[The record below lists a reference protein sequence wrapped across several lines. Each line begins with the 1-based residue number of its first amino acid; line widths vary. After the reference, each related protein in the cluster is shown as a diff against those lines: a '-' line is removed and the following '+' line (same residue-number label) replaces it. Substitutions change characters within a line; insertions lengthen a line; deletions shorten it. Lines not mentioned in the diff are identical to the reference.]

1 MADSKVK
8 GTMVRFFRGRGF
20 GFIKPQGGG
29 KEVFVHWEDLVTDDN
44 YPYVEKGT
52 EVEFLL
58 VESDGNRSAKEVT
71 LADGEEIPVFTKPYD
86 DREVNEDEVYM
97 GAIKF
102 FDGRKGFG
110 FVEPDQEISWGEVS
124 SGEGLFF
131 KRDSFIAVNAGK
143 GMMLRIPDGMRVSFK
158 VYKDKKGL
166 GACEIQNEDQTP
178 IEGEPRKERQ
188 GGGRKRK
195 RKGGDGNKKASKKKK
210 VTKTKEELI
219 EEREIDEEETS
230 YVGTV
235 MYYKPEKEFGFI
247 KITEDITFKD
257 ITVKEKIFVMKEDII
272 CYADEVD
279 LIPDSEVMFKI
290 YKDSKGLGACEVMNA
305 DGTPII
311 GKVDEAEE
319 EVVKEP
325 SPEPVKPKKKA
336 AVKGKKKKVTK
347 RKKKSKN

>member
-29 KEVFVHWEDLVTDDN
+29 KEVFVHWEDLVTDDQW
-44 YPYVEKGT
+44 PYVEKGT

-58 VESDGNRSAKEVT
+58 VEGDGKRSAKEVT
-71 LADGEEIPVFTKPYD
+71 LADGEEIPAFTKPYE
-86 DREVNEDEVYM
+86 DREVNEDEVFM

-110 FVEPDQEISWGEVS
+110 FVEPDQEICWEEVN

-131 KRDSFIAVNAGK
+131 KRDSFITVNAGK
-143 GMMLRIPDGMRVSFK
+143 GMMLKIPDGMRVSFK

-166 GACEIQNEDQTP
+166 GACEIQKEDQTP
-178 IEGEPRKERQ
+178 IEGEPRPEKKQ

-195 RKGGDGNKKASKKKK
+195 RKGGDGNKRAKKK
-210 VTKTKEELI
+210 VKKTKEELI

-235 MYYKPEKEFGFI
+235 KYYNPEKEFGFI
-247 KITEDITFKD
+247 TITEDITFKD
-257 ITVKEKIFVMKEDII
+257 ITVKEKIFVMKEDIV
-272 CYADEVD
+272 CYADKVS
-279 LIPDSEVMFKI
+279 LTPDSEVMFKI

-305 DGTPII
+305 DGTPIT
-311 GKVDEAEE
+311 DMLDDAEA
-319 EVVKEP
+319 EVVKELT
-325 SPEPVKPKKKA
+325 PEPAKPKKKA
-336 AVKGKKKKVTK
+336 GAKGKKKKVTK

>member
-20 GFIKPQGGG
+20 GFIKPQEGG
-29 KEVFVHWEDLVTDDN
+29 KEVFVHWEDLVTDDH

-71 LADGEEIPVFTKPYD
+71 LADGEEIPVFTKPYE

-131 KRDSFIAVNAGK
+131 KRDSFVAVNAGK

-166 GACEIQNEDQTP
+166 GACEIQKEDQTP
-178 IEGEPRKERQ
+178 IEGEPRPEKKQ

-195 RKGGDGNKKASKKKK
+195 RKGGDGNKKATKRVK
-210 VTKTKEELI
+210 KTKEELI
-219 EEREIDEEETS
+219 EEREIDEEETT
-230 YVGTV
+230 YIGTV
-235 MYYKPEKEFGFI
+235 KYYKPEKEFGFI
-247 KITEDITFKD
+247 TITEDITFKD
-257 ITVKEKIFVMKEDII
+257 ITVKEKIFVMKEDIV
-272 CYADEVD
+272 CYADEVN
-279 LIPDSEVMFKI
+279 LLTDSEVMFKI

-305 DGTPII
+305 DGTPIT
-311 GKVDEAEE
+311 GKVDEAEA

-325 SPEPVKPKKKA
+325 SPEPAKPKKKA
-336 AVKGKKKKVTK
+336 AAKGKKKKVTK